1 MEYQGMRDG
10 KGVHTIRDPCYHKEK
25 GAERM
30 WEGEQMA
37 TNTSM
42 VREITN
48 FEMYTTW
55 AHILSDSNVF
65 CTPKGRGK
73 TAGSNAP
80 RAFIVTP
87 PSGRGLVIP
96 VFFFGG
102 HLPQASA
109 RSKQYLPVIFVRLAL
124 FRQNFH
130 GSTPPGNLRGTMW
143 HQSD

>member
-1 MEYQGMRDG
+1 MLSQGEGCREDVG
-10 KGVHTIRDPCYHKEK
+10 
-25 GAERM
+25 
-30 WEGEQMA
+30 GEQMA

-80 RAFIVTP
+80 GAFIVTP

-96 VFFFGG
+96 VFFFRWSLAPG
-102 HLPQASA
+102 LRSVKTILA
-109 RSKQYLPVIFVRLAL
+109 R
-124 FRQNFH
+124 
-130 GSTPPGNLRGTMW
+130 NLRSFSVISPEFSWEYTPGKFTW
-143 HQSD
+143 HYVAPIRLRLLS